1 MSGPTHFA
9 SIIDMVI
16 EMTKSMEVSQLNQKY
31 NILLIITDGVINDLE
46 ATIDSIVKGS
56 IQPLSIII
64 VGVGSVD
71 FTFME

>member
-9 SIIDMVI
+9 SIVDMVI

-56 IQPLSIII
+56 I
-64 VGVGSVD
+64 
-71 FTFME
+71 